1 MLIQENT
8 KEQTRLDKSES
19 FALAL
24 AASLTI
30 HQALTEAA
38 NLPATMKAQVEESI
52 YQAILLNPKP
62 AEA

>member
-1 MLIQENT
+1 MYTQENT
-8 KEQTRLDKSES
+8 KEQTRLNKSEN

-30 HQALTEAA
+30 YQALEDAE
-38 NLPATMKAQVEESI
+38 NLPATMKAQVEETI
-52 YQAILLNPKP
+52 YKALLLNPQP